1 MKTLLLQREDLKN
14 RLEEQVEKGEKRAAD
29 QARIAKVPLSSLLSL
44 LLFLS
49 LFLLLY
55 RPPNSDI
62 INFTEIMESILKNF
76 LKSGTH
82 QSLILLI
89 LSNSTSV
96 RSNFTH
102 FRSNYT
108 ICLSY
113 YILFRSNSTL
123 FGLIL
128 HFSGNKFIM
137 LLDMMCLVNNRPLS
151 DFN

>member
-62 INFTEIMESILKNF
+62 INFTEIMESILK
-76 LKSGTH
+76 KIS
-82 QSLILLI
+82 SDKLLSKDEEI
-89 LSNSTSV
+89 QIMGDLNNNLLNQNSHNAK
-96 RSNFTH
+96 SNFKTP
-102 FRSNYT
+102 
-108 ICLSY
+108 C
-113 YILFRSNSTL
+113 
-123 FGLIL
+123 
-128 HFSGNKFIM
+128 
-137 LLDMMCLVNNRPLS
+137 
-151 DFN
+151 

>member
-62 INFTEIMESILKNF
+62 INFTEIMESILKKISSDKLLSKDEEIQIMGDLNNNLLNHNSHNATSNF
-76 LKSGTH
+76 LNTLLLH
-82 QSLILLI
+82 IHFFHLLHSLHILLKH
-89 LSNSTSV
+89 LQ
-96 RSNFTH
+96 H
-102 FRSNYT
+102 Y
-108 ICLSY
+108 
-113 YILFRSNSTL
+113 
-123 FGLIL
+123 
-128 HFSGNKFIM
+128 
-137 LLDMMCLVNNRPLS
+137 
-151 DFN
+151 